1 MTKVAY
7 IHGTPFQDSIPSD
20 EWGQRAALVPRAQYI
35 AYDEM
40 TEGGLKL
47 ALLREQ
53 LEILSNFYQD
63 NVQYKTALDR
73 VSQALEG
80 NRVSGFYSGGTTPML
95 DAVNKTITKAL
106 QKTQPAVGLVPLEN
120 CNRSNSEF
128 AADPRYKDIK
138 SCLFCK
144 PIRERYQDRCENL
157 NYYPTVLNEH
167 LEGSAHHMLYKFVK
181 YPNLE
186 PNVVSTK
193 SVLHATA
200 IDELSKL
207 SGLNRDNMASWYRNG
222 VMRGNTKVGLNP
234 MQPEQT
240 IQNFKDSIQA
250 GVGEPLTIAALTLL
264 ISAIAS
270 AVGGT
275 IALIQKLRASDQVSF
290 ENTVRGA
297 GNPSWG
303 PDKGDFQNGANSGV
317 EEESGG
323 FAGSNLLLPLGLGA
337 AAYLLL
343 K

>member
-7 IHGTPFQDSIPSD
+7 IHGTPFQDSIPTD
-20 EWGQRAALVPRAQYI
+20 EWAQRAALVPRAQYI

-40 TEGGLKL
+40 TEGGMKL

-95 DAVNKTITKAL
+95 DAVNKTIAKAL
-106 QKTQPAVGLVPLEN
+106 QRTQPAVGLVPLED
-120 CNRSNSEF
+120 CNRSNDAF

-138 SCLFCK
+138 ACLFCDPLRK
-144 PIRERYQDRCENL
+144 RYQDRCENL

-167 LEGSAHHMLYKFVK
+167 LEGSAHHMLYKFVQN
-181 YPNLE
+181 PNAE
-186 PNVVSTK
+186 PNTVSTK
-193 SVLHATA
+193 AVLHATA

-207 SGLNRDNMASWYRNG
+207 SGLNRENMTAWYRNG
-222 VMRGNTKVGLNP
+222 VMRGNTKVGLSP

-240 IQNFKDSIQA
+240 ITSFKDSVQT
-250 GVGEPLTIAALTLL
+250 GVGEPLTIAALTAL
-264 ISAIAS
+264 ITAIVS

-275 IALIQKLRASDQVSF
+275 IALIQKLRASDQVAF

-297 GNPSWG
+297 GNASWG
-303 PDKGDFQNGANSGV
+303 PEKKDWLNDGA
-317 EEESGG
+317 GG
-323 FAGSNLLLPLGLGA
+323 STGLSSSNLLLPLGLGA

-343 K
+343 SK

>member
-7 IHGTPFQDSIPSD
+7 IHGTPFQDRIPSD
-20 EWGQRAALVPRAQYI
+20 EWAQRAALVPPAQYI

-40 TEGGLKL
+40 TEGGMKL

-53 LEILSNFYQD
+53 LDILSSFYQD

-95 DAVNKTITKAL
+95 DAVNKTIAKAL
-106 QKTQPAVGLVPLEN
+106 QRTQPAVGLVPLED
-120 CNRSNSEF
+120 CNRSNEAF
-128 AADPRYKDIK
+128 AADPRYKDIR
-138 SCLFCK
+138 SCLFCD
-144 PIRERYQDRCENL
+144 PIRKRYQDRCENL
-157 NYYPTVLNEH
+157 NYYPRVLNEH
-167 LEGSAHHMLYKFVK
+167 LEGSAHHMLYKFVQN
-181 YPNLE
+181 PNAE
-186 PNVVSTK
+186 PNVVATK
-193 SVLHATA
+193 SVLHGTA

-207 SGLNRDNMASWYRNG
+207 SGLNRENMTAWYRNG

-240 IQNFKDSIQA
+240 ISSFKESIQA
-250 GVGEPLTIAALTLL
+250 GVGEPLTVAALTLL

-270 AVGGT
+270 AIGG
-275 IALIQKLRASDQVSF
+275 AVKLIQQLRASDQVAF

-297 GNPSWG
+297 GNASWG
-303 PDKGDFQNGANSGV
+303 PEKGDFQSGGAGS
-317 EEESGG
+317 EQDSG
-323 FAGSNLLLPLGLGA
+323 FAGSNLLLPLGLGLG
-337 AAYLLL
+337 AYFLFS